1 MDSISSMVVVL
12 SPVVTLFFCGALWW
26 AHRRHARQVSA
37 LKLLFKDQQQQ
48 LADLKEQLHELRC
61 GALGVGSRVQQVEG
75 QLAQAM
81 ERQEELAN
89 VSNDPQSKLY
99 GHAMKMIE
107 LGASID
113 EIINEC
119 ELPRAEAELLVSLHS
134 K

>member
-1 MDSISSMVVVL
+1 MDSLSSIVVVTPL
-12 SPVVTLFFCGALWW
+12 VTLCLFGLLWW
-26 AHRRHARQVSA
+26 AHRRHTRQVSA
-37 LKLLFKDQQQQ
+37 LKLLFKEQQRQI
-48 LADLKEQLHELRC
+48 ADLKSQLHEMRC

-81 ERQEELAN
+81 ERQEELAK
-89 VSNDPQSKLY
+89 VQHDPQSKLY

-113 EIINEC
+113 EIIAEC
-119 ELPRAEAELLVSLHS
+119 DLPRAEAELLVSLHG